1 MAAPHVSPHPPPPA
15 SRGARRQAPR
25 GRGSCPTDRPPV
37 RPSVRPPP
45 PWSQPGPARPGEA
58 SVGRVSG
65 HPATCQRSER
75 PWQRSLLARG
85 DLARLSSRRGRGGR
99 ELGEEGGKEGGRRR
113 RSRCRCLLVSGKS
126 WIYLDPRGSSLC
138 FLSSQT
144 PARERGAPR
153 RVAGIR
159 ALRCPRRHSPGWGGH
174 QCPPEELSTT
184 STATGTWGLPAPEEG
199 GGLWGASAALGRD
212 YLFFP
217 PR

>member
-25 GRGSCPTDRPPV
+25 GRGSCPTARPPV
-37 RPSVRPPP
+37 RLSVRPPP

-65 HPATCQRSER
+65 HPATCQLSER
-75 PWQRSLLARG
+75 PWQHSLLARR
-85 DLARLSSRRGRGGR
+85 DLARLSSRRGREGR

-113 RSRCRCLLVSGKS
+113 RSCCWCLLVSGKS

-138 FLSSQT
+138 FFSSQT
-144 PARERGAPR
+144 PAGEREATP

-159 ALRCPRRHSPGWGGH
+159 ALRCPGGTACWGGH
-174 QCPPEELSTT
+174 HCLPEELSTT
-184 STATGTWGLPAPEEG
+184 STATWGLPAPEEG
-199 GGLWGASAALGRD
+199 GGLWGASTALGRD